1 MGLSYTTRH
10 HLGRTVR
17 GTDWLFVIALLLMVV
32 VLGFVVVKLA

>member
-10 HLGRTVR
+10 HLGRTVK
-17 GTDWLFVIALLLMVV
+17 GTDWLFLLALLVLVA